1 MTDQQFLYQENQQ
14 YFAQCGQGIEAIV
27 ADELMELG
35 ATKVEPTYRGVHFTA
50 SPAALYNINYCA
62 RIPSR
67 ILAPVAHFQCH
78 TEKVLY
84 RKAMEIDWSCFLS
97 PDQTFAVFANV
108 SGSQIDHSKFAAL
121 RIKDAIA
128 DFFREKTGVR
138 PSVDTREPDLW
149 LNLNLRDNFATI
161 SVDTSGGALHRRGYR
176 KASVPAPL
184 QETLAA
190 AILRISGWT
199 GETPLVDPM
208 CGCGTILAEA
218 LMAYCR
224 IPAGF
229 RREKWG
235 FFRLPDFDEP
245 LWRKVKQDADGR
257 VRAYPEGLI
266 QGSDIDGRAVDA
278 ASENLSEIS
287 GGDTIQVRRRDFHDL
302 KGYKNITVITNPPY
316 GVRLGEQNQA
326 ETTIREFGD
335 FLKQSC
341 SGSTAWILCGST
353 NLMKHIGLRTSKR
366 VPLFNGPLEARLVKL
381 DLY

>member
-14 YFAQCGQGIEAIV
+14 YFAQCGRGIEEV
-27 ADELMELG
+27 AAEELAELG
-35 ATKVEPTYRGVHFTA
+35 ATGMEPTYRGVHFTA
-50 SPAALYNINYCA
+50 TAPALYAINYCA

-67 ILAPVAHFQCH
+67 ILAPLAHFGCH

-84 RKAMEIDWSCFLS
+84 RKAMEIDWSQFLS

-108 SGSQIDHSKFAAL
+108 SDSQINHSKFAAL
-121 RIKDAIA
+121 RVKDAIA
-128 DFFREKTGVR
+128 DFFREKTGER

-149 LNLNLRDNFATI
+149 INLNLRENFATI

-176 KASVPAPL
+176 KASVLAPV

-190 AILRISGWT
+190 AILRISDWK

-208 CGCGTILAEA
+208 CGSGTILAEA

-235 FFRLPDFDEP
+235 FTRLPDFDEK

-257 VRAYPEGLI
+257 VRSYPEGLI
-266 QGSDIDGRAVDA
+266 QGSDVDGRAVDA
-278 ASENLSEIS
+278 ACENLNEIS
-287 GGDTIQVRRRDFHDL
+287 GGDMVQVRRRDFHDL
-302 KGYKNITVITNPPY
+302 KGFKNVTIITNPPY
-316 GVRLGEQNQA
+316 GVRIGEQNQA
-326 ETTIREFGD
+326 ETTIQEFGD
-335 FLKQSC
+335 FLKQRC
-341 SGSTAWILCGST
+341 SGSSAWILCGSIG
-353 NLMKHIGLRTSKR
+353 LMKHIGLRTSKR
-366 VPLFNGPLEARLVKL
+366 VPLYNGPLETRLVKL